1 MKVIG
6 IPNFSSNGYEED
18 DDDGCMKDCEQL
30 QNIKTTIEAWID
42 SGTDDGGEGGGGGG
56 GVGGGGGFGWFGV
69 IMHRRGAIIH
79 C

>member
-1 MKVIG
+1 MEVFG

-30 QNIKTTIEAWID
+30 QNIKTTIEAWRD

-56 GVGGGGGFGWFGV
+56 LVGLEL
-69 IMHRRGAIIH
+69 
-79 C
+79 